1 MLSNK
6 QHKNRLLPG
15 GIKEKEKQLWKKT
28 VSIISLFQLESR
40 KNQLDRARLQI
51 LIPDDAFKQIF

>member
-1 MLSNK
+1 M
-6 QHKNRLLPG
+6 HKNRLLHG

>member
-6 QHKNRLLPG
+6 LHKNRLLHG

>member
-6 QHKNRLLPG
+6 QHKNRLLHG

>member
-6 QHKNRLLPG
+6 LHKNCLLHG

-28 VSIISLFQLESR
+28 VSTISLFQLESR
-40 KNQLDRARLQI
+40 KNQLDRASLQI